1 MEDTMH
7 NARIT
12 LKAIIVLII
21 IMTGSDFML
30 SSSKRTPRTGVGFK
44 GGVFGIPNQLLDLFV
59 YEHPEVSGQVYSF
72 EIRSYGARGPK
83 SVFSGLYSL
92 EYSKMKG
99 EGPWR
104 DEQNHRRLEGAGE
117 ITQINITASII
128 MSLFPNLPIH
138 PYFGAGLGIGRVSIW
153 YEGTYT
159 DELGTQ
165 ITESYENKRVI
176 PVGHVPIGI
185 AINFKNRVLARIEGG
200 FKNGFYLGA
209 AITINF

>member
-1 MEDTMH
+1 MH
-7 NARIT
+7 INKRIKKT
-12 LKAIIVLII
+12 IIGLIFVI
-21 IMTGSDFML
+21 VGCSLLWSASI
-30 SSSKRTPRTGVGFK
+30 KKPRTGVGLK

-59 YEHPEVSGQVYSF
+59 YEHPEVRGEFYSF
-72 EIRSYGARGPK
+72 EIRSYGAKGAK

-92 EYSKMKG
+92 EFSKMNG

-104 DEQNHRRLEGAGE
+104 DEQSHRRLEGTGE
-117 ITQINITASII
+117 ITQINITATII
-128 MSLFPNLPIH
+128 MSLFPNLPVH
-138 PYFGAGLGIGRVSIW
+138 PYFGAGLGVGRVSVW

-159 DELGTQ
+159 DEVGTQ
-165 ITESYENKRVI
+165 ITDRYENDRFI

-209 AITINF
+209 ALTIIF

>member
-1 MEDTMH
+1 MGS
-7 NARIT
+7 
-12 LKAIIVLII
+12 AISIRRAMIVLII
-21 IMTGSDFML
+21 LIAGCGFL
-30 SSSKRTPRTGVGFK
+30 WSSSNNVTRTGVGLK

-59 YEHPEVSGQVYSF
+59 YEHPEVRGEVYAF

-92 EYSKMKG
+92 EYSRMKG

-117 ITQINITASII
+117 ITQISITATII
-128 MSLFPNLPIH
+128 MSLFPRLPVH

-165 ITESYENKRVI
+165 ITDRYENNRVL
-176 PVGHVPIGI
+176 PVGHIPIGI
-185 AINFKNRVLARIEGG
+185 AINFKNRVTARIEGG

-209 AITINF
+209 AVNINF

>member
-1 MEDTMH
+1 MY

-12 LKAIIVLII
+12 RKVITILII
-21 IMTGSDFML
+21 IMAGSGFLL
-30 SSSKRTPRTGVGFK
+30 SSSKKVPRTGVGIK
-44 GGVFGIPNQLLDLFV
+44 GGVFGIPNQLLDMFV
-59 YEHPEVSGQVYSF
+59 YEHPEVRGEVYSF
-72 EIRSYGARGPK
+72 EIRSYGAKGPK

-92 EYSKMKG
+92 EYSRMSG

-104 DEQNHRRLEGAGE
+104 DEQNHRRLEGTGE
-117 ITQINITASII
+117 ITQINVTATII
-128 MSLFPNLPIH
+128 MSLFPNLPVH

-165 ITESYENKRVI
+165 ITDRYENNRVI
-176 PVGHVPIGI
+176 PVGHVPVGI

>member
-1 MEDTMH
+1 MYNT
-7 NARIT
+7 IST
-12 LKAIIVLII
+12 GKLII
-21 IMTGSDFML
+21 ILIIIIVGSGFL
-30 SSSKRTPRTGVGFK
+30 SSTPKKVPRTGVGFK

-59 YEHPEVSGQVYSF
+59 YEHPEVRGEVYSF
-72 EIRSYGARGPK
+72 EIRSYGSRGPK
-83 SVFSGLYSL
+83 SVFSGLYTL

-128 MSLFPNLPIH
+128 MSLFPNLPVH

-165 ITESYENKRVI
+165 ITERYENKRVI

-185 AINFKNRVLARIEGG
+185 AINFKNRVLARVEGG

-209 AITINF
+209 AININF

>member
-1 MEDTMH
+1 MGSAMST
-7 NARIT
+7 R
-12 LKAIIVLII
+12 KAIIVSIILIA
-21 IMTGSDFML
+21 GCGFL
-30 SSSKRTPRTGVGFK
+30 WSSPGNVPRTGVGLK

-59 YEHPEVSGQVYSF
+59 YEHPEVRGEVYAF

-92 EYSKMKG
+92 EYSRMKG

-104 DEQNHRRLEGAGE
+104 DEQSHRRLEGAGE
-117 ITQINITASII
+117 ITQINITATII
-128 MSLFPNLPIH
+128 MSLFPGLPVH
-138 PYFGAGLGIGRVSIW
+138 PYFGAGIGIGRVSIW

-165 ITESYENKRVI
+165 ITDRYENDRFI

-185 AINFKNRVLARIEGG
+185 AINFKNRVTARIEGG
-200 FKNGFYLGA
+200 FKNGFYLGGA
-209 AITINF
+209 VTINF

>member
-1 MEDTMH
+1 MGS
-7 NARIT
+7 ARIKR
-12 LKAIIVLII
+12 KAITVLII
-21 IMTGSDFML
+21 MMAGCGFLL
-30 SSSKRTPRTGVGFK
+30 SSSENVPRMGVGLK

-59 YEHPEVSGQVYSF
+59 YEHPEVRGEVYAF

-92 EYSKMKG
+92 EYSRMRG

-104 DEQNHRRLEGAGE
+104 DEQSHRRLEGAGE
-117 ITQINITASII
+117 ISQISITATII
-128 MSLFPNLPIH
+128 MSLFPRLPVH

-165 ITESYENKRVI
+165 ITDRYENNRFL

-209 AITINF
+209 AVTINF

>member
-1 MEDTMH
+1 MEDKMGS
-7 NARIT
+7 ARIIR
-12 LKAIIVLII
+12 KATIVLII
-21 IMTGSDFML
+21 LIAGSGFL
-30 SSSKRTPRTGVGFK
+30 FSSSEKVPRTGVGLK
-44 GGVFGIPNQLLDLFV
+44 GGIFGIPNQLLDLFV
-59 YEHPEVSGQVYSF
+59 YEHPEVRGEVYAF

-92 EYSKMKG
+92 EYSRMKG

-117 ITQINITASII
+117 ITQISITATII
-128 MSLFPNLPIH
+128 MSLFPRLPIH

-165 ITESYENKRVI
+165 ITDRYENNRVL

-185 AINFKNRVLARIEGG
+185 AINFKNRVTARIEGG

-209 AITINF
+209 AININF

>member
-1 MEDTMH
+1 MST
-7 NARIT
+7 R
-12 LKAIIVLII
+12 KAIIILII
-21 IMTGSDFML
+21 VMVGCGFLL
-30 SSSKRTPRTGVGFK
+30 SSSKKFPRMGVGFK

-59 YEHPEVSGQVYSF
+59 YEHPEVRGEVYSF
-72 EIRSYGARGPK
+72 EIRSYGAKGPK

-92 EYSKMKG
+92 EYSKMDG
-99 EGPWR
+99 EGLWR
-104 DEQNHRRLEGAGE
+104 DEQNHRRKEGVGE
-117 ITQINITASII
+117 ITQINVTATII

-165 ITESYENKRVI
+165 ITERYDDAHFV

-209 AITINF
+209 AVTINF

>member
-1 MEDTMH
+1 MGS
-7 NARIT
+7 ARIIR
-12 LKAIIVLII
+12 KATIVLII
-21 IMTGSDFML
+21 LIAGSGFL
-30 SSSKRTPRTGVGFK
+30 FSSSKKVPRTGVGLK
-44 GGVFGIPNQLLDLFV
+44 GGIFGIPNQLLDLFV
-59 YEHPEVSGQVYSF
+59 YEHPEVRGEVYAF

-92 EYSKMKG
+92 EYSRMKG

-117 ITQINITASII
+117 ITQISITATII
-128 MSLFPNLPIH
+128 MSLFPRLPIH

-165 ITESYENKRVI
+165 ITDRYENNRVL

-185 AINFKNRVLARIEGG
+185 AINFKNRVTARIEGG
-200 FKNGFYLGA
+200 FKNGFYLGTS
-209 AITINF
+209 ININF

>member
-1 MEDTMH
+1 MGNVM
-7 NARIT
+7 NKR
-12 LKAIIVLII
+12 KAIIVSIILIA
-21 IMTGSDFML
+21 GCVFL
-30 SSSKRTPRTGVGFK
+30 WSSPGNVPRTGVGLK
-44 GGVFGIPNQLLDLFV
+44 GGIFGIPNQLLDLFV
-59 YEHPEVSGQVYSF
+59 YEHPEIRGEVYAF

-92 EYSKMKG
+92 EYSRMRG

-117 ITQINITASII
+117 ITQINITATII
-128 MSLFPNLPIH
+128 MSLFPGLPVH
-138 PYFGAGLGIGRVSIW
+138 PYFGAGIGIGRVSIW

-165 ITESYENKRVI
+165 ITDRYENNRFI

-185 AINFKNRVLARIEGG
+185 AINFKNRVTARLEGG
-200 FKNGFYLGA
+200 FKNGFYLA
-209 AITINF
+209 AALTINF

>member
-1 MEDTMH
+1 MG
-7 NARIT
+7 NAMSIR
-12 LKAIIVLII
+12 KAMIVSIIVIAGCGFLW
-21 IMTGSDFML
+21 
-30 SSSKRTPRTGVGFK
+30 SSSKNVPRTGVGLK
-44 GGVFGIPNQLLDLFV
+44 GGIFGIPNQLLDLFV
-59 YEHPEVSGQVYSF
+59 YEHPEVRGEVYAF

-92 EYSKMKG
+92 EYSRMKG

-117 ITQINITASII
+117 ITQISITATII
-128 MSLFPNLPIH
+128 MSLFPRLPVH

-165 ITESYENKRVI
+165 ITDRYENNRVL

-185 AINFKNRVLARIEGG
+185 AINFKNRVTARIEGG

-209 AITINF
+209 AVTINF

>member
-1 MEDTMH
+1 MGS
-7 NARIT
+7 
-12 LKAIIVLII
+12 AISIRRAMIVLII
-21 IMTGSDFML
+21 LIAGCGFL
-30 SSSKRTPRTGVGFK
+30 WSSSKNVPRTGVGLK
-44 GGVFGIPNQLLDLFV
+44 AGVFGIPNQLLDLFV
-59 YEHPEVSGQVYSF
+59 YEHPEVRGEVYAF

-92 EYSKMKG
+92 EYSRMKG

-117 ITQINITASII
+117 ITQISITATII
-128 MSLFPNLPIH
+128 MSLFPRLPVH

-165 ITESYENKRVI
+165 ITDRYENNRVL

-185 AINFKNRVLARIEGG
+185 AINFKNRVTARIEGG

-209 AITINF
+209 AVTINF

>member
-1 MEDTMH
+1 MEDKMGS
-7 NARIT
+7 ARIIRKAT
-12 LKAIIVLII
+12 LVLII
-21 IMTGSDFML
+21 LIAGSGFL
-30 SSSKRTPRTGVGFK
+30 FSSSEKVPRTGVGLK
-44 GGVFGIPNQLLDLFV
+44 GGIFGIPNQLLDLFV
-59 YEHPEVSGQVYSF
+59 YEHPEVRGEVYAF

-92 EYSKMKG
+92 EYSRMKG

-117 ITQINITASII
+117 ITQISITATII
-128 MSLFPNLPIH
+128 MSLFPRLPIH

-165 ITESYENKRVI
+165 ITDRYENNRVL

-185 AINFKNRVLARIEGG
+185 AINFKNRVTARIEGG

-209 AITINF
+209 AININF

>member
-1 MEDTMH
+1 MYNTMCT
-7 NARIT
+7 R
-12 LKAIIVLII
+12 KAIIVLII
-21 IMTGSDFML
+21 VIAGSGFLL
-30 SSSKRTPRTGVGFK
+30 SSQKKVPRTGVGFK
-44 GGVFGIPNQLLDLFV
+44 GGVFGIPNILLGLFL
-59 YEHPEVSGQVYSF
+59 YEHPEVRGEVYSF
-72 EIRSYGARGPK
+72 EIRSYGAKGPK

-92 EYSKMKG
+92 EYSKVNG
-99 EGPWR
+99 EGVWR
-104 DEQNHRRLEGAGE
+104 DEQNHRRNEGAGE
-117 ITQINITASII
+117 ITQINITATII
-128 MSLFPNLPIH
+128 MSLFPNLPVH

-165 ITESYENKRVI
+165 ITQNYENTHVI

>member
-1 MEDTMH
+1 MG
-7 NARIT
+7 NAMNIR
-12 LKAIIVLII
+12 KAMIVLII
-21 IMTGSDFML
+21 VIAGCGFL
-30 SSSKRTPRTGVGFK
+30 WSSSEKVPRTGVGLK
-44 GGVFGIPNQLLDLFV
+44 GGAFGIPNQLLDLFV
-59 YEHPEVSGQVYSF
+59 YEHPEIRGEVYAF

-92 EYSKMKG
+92 EYSRMKG

-117 ITQINITASII
+117 ITQISITATII
-128 MSLFPNLPIH
+128 MSLFPRLPVH

-165 ITESYENKRVI
+165 ITDRYENNRVL

-185 AINFKNRVLARIEGG
+185 AINFKNRVTARIEGG

-209 AITINF
+209 AVTINF